1 MIIGKG
7 KETILSK
14 LRIITLI
21 EANLQHVM
29 RMFLGDEK
37 EEMTENNNQFLIA
50 NYSSMKNY
58 SIEFSHIRE
67 KINA

>member
-1 MIIGKG
+1 
-7 KETILSK
+7 
-14 LRIITLI
+14 
-21 EANLQHVM
+21 M